1 MLWLL
6 SSLILLEGGWNVP
19 LVKSIFN
26 TEEAAIICNIP
37 LSRYNQHDKLIW
49 RAANSGMF
57 TVQSAYFLKNDK
69 KSVLTGEGSHSSDHG
84 STWKEIW
91 SLQVPNSVKMFL
103 WRACKNILPT
113 KENLFKRKVLK
124 DAICMFCSQEVEST
138 RHVLWDCPAAMDV
151 WGGVVIESFIR
162 LIFKGMSSGMF
173 GRL

>member
-1 MLWLL
+1 VKIWGDKWVPQLPTFKIQ
-6 SSLILLEGGWNVP
+6 SPCNSLPTDAMFAELIDPVGGGVECS
-19 LVKSIFN
+19 VGEVHFQYGGS
-26 TEEAAIICNIP
+26 CNQ
-37 LSRYNQHDKLIW
+37 SRYNQHDKLIW

-103 WRACKNILPT
+103 WRACKDILPT

-138 RHVLWDCPAAMDV
+138 MLENW
-151 WGGVVIESFIR
+151 
-162 LIFKGMSSGMF
+162 LILVK
-173 GRL
+173 R